1 MVLKLYGWSKST
13 CTQRVAT
20 TLHEKKVPFEFVMVD
35 LFKGES
41 KTPEYLMKQPFG
53 QVPYLDDDGFILYES
68 RAIAR
73 YIAEKYAN
81 QGTNLIPMKDLQ
93 SRALFEQ
100 AASIETADFDQ
111 FAGKAVF
118 EMVFKPM
125 MGGKSDQKVFDD
137 LIATLSSKLDVYDKI
152 LAKQKYLAGNEITLA
167 DLFHLPYGVLLSTA
181 GSEIMQSKPNVAR
194 WFNEMQAR
202 PSWKAVKDGGGSDQI
217 RPLRESPALGTWR
230 WHGRGFDPSTHYLLD
245 QKTTKTFFPRHKF
258 FGCLGCRTRARIDRP
273 VQSDGLDNGIPP
285 ESVAISALLSQ
296 RSKATAFIRR
306 FKGRGRGGNAVE
318 LKLTLSF
325 TFHSPVAF
333 GCRLTKPSTS
343 D

>member
-202 PSWKAVKDGGGSDQI
+202 PSWKAVKDGVS
-217 RPLRESPALGTWR
+217 
-230 WHGRGFDPSTHYLLD
+230 ST
-245 QKTTKTFFPRHKF
+245 
-258 FGCLGCRTRARIDRP
+258 A
-273 VQSDGLDNGIPP
+273 
-285 ESVAISALLSQ
+285 
-296 RSKATAFIRR
+296 
-306 FKGRGRGGNAVE
+306 
-318 LKLTLSF
+318 
-325 TFHSPVAF
+325 
-333 GCRLTKPSTS
+333 
-343 D
+343 